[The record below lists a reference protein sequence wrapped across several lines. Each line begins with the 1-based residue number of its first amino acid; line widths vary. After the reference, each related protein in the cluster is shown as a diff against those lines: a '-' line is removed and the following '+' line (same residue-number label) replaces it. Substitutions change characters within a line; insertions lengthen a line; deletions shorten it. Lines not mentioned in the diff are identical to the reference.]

1 MTNQEILKKAIEKA
15 VKNGYKFKE
24 LDKNWLVMATFA
36 LDKKYGW
43 RDLAEIKEVIIF
55 SHDFAKAFWGKEW
68 KDGDVIE
75 TPMSDI
81 LTRENIEP
89 WQHHL
94 KQMVLLPE
102 DERLK
107 YIEKFL

>member
-1 MTNQEILKKAIEKA
+1 MTNKQILKKAIAKA
-15 VKNGYKFKE
+15 EWNII
-24 LDKNWLVMATFA
+24 DS
-36 LDKKYGW
+36 YGSKVVVAQ
-43 RDLAEIKEVIIF
+43 LAEEHPEIEEWKNSSSINDVIY
-55 SHDFAKAFWGKEW
+55 SHSFAKAFWGKEW